1 MLEGS
6 KINSDKHKFI
16 EFNYK
21 FHNSFFRK
29 DFQIFHG
36 CYEKEPF
43 GYSIFDAIDNGKLP
57 IIHSDW
63 MADID
68 YKYRASNKLEF
79 NLQYSEIIRDGFEE
93 NANQFRKLKLGLQ
106 KFTNKQKWI
115 DDIYMYIQ

>member
-1 MLEGS
+1 
-6 KINSDKHKFI
+6 
-16 EFNYK
+16 
-21 FHNSFFRK
+21 
-29 DFQIFHG
+29 
-36 CYEKEPF
+36 
-43 GYSIFDAIDNGKLP
+43 
-57 IIHSDW
+57 

-115 DDIYMYIQ
+115 DNIYMYIQ